1 MSTYKTIIH
10 GQEVEVT
17 VIDPVEVDRT
27 KQEIL
32 TYNAPIIPVGATSF
46 TDKDDND
53 HRENDGYRKAPLQT
67 EDES

>member
-27 KQEIL
+27 RQEIL
-32 TYNAPIIPVGATSF
+32 MSNAPVMPVGETCF
-46 TDKDDND
+46 TDKDDKE
-53 HRENDGYRKAPLQT
+53 HRENDGVRKVPLQT

>member
-1 MSTYKTIIH
+1 MSTYKTIIN
-10 GQEVEVT
+10 GQEVDVT

-27 KQEIL
+27 RQEIL
-32 TYNAPIIPVGATSF
+32 SSNAPVMPVGATSF

-53 HRENDGYRKAPLQT
+53 HRENDGYRKTPLQM